1 MYPSRFMPCEEC
13 GASVDRYASE
23 PHLCDDGRRVNYQMF
38 LHRDEIAGFEDAF
51 TEYLGTTV
59 GRFETFLAMRRVR
72 YLR

>member
-1 MYPSRFMPCEEC
+1 MFSSRFVPCEEC
-13 GASVDRYASE
+13 GASVDRYAAQ
-23 PHLCDDGRRVNYQMF
+23 PHRCDARQRADYQMF
-38 LHRDEIAGFEDAF
+38 MHRDEIAGFEDAF